1 MSANEPRK
9 PTADVL
15 YPAPPPNAG
24 AERTSDRDVAD
35 ILFGSVETLVSSY
48 GPVLADATDRLSD
61 RTGMSQQE
69 RDAHIAEMATT
80 FDDARILPESASRL
94 HALVVQHIGKPVDD
108 ETAGQ
113 WATEARRQLR
123 DRYGLEESQRR
134 IEIAKQ
140 FIANRPTLAK
150 LLEDT
155 KLGSHPDIVVALT
168 ENPERLRL
176 TPRPKK

>member
-1 MSANEPRK
+1 MSANESRK

-24 AERTSDRDVAD
+24 AAEQTRDRDVAD
-35 ILFGSVETLVSSY
+35 ILFGSETLVSSY
-48 GPVLADATDRLSD
+48 GPVLADAADRLSD

-80 FDDARILPESASRL
+80 FDDARILPEPASRL

-108 ETAGQ
+108 ATVDQ